1 MPIQRRHSKI
11 CPCNEHIQTQAQYY
25 SDLTHKLIRQESPK
39 SRKAILRKT
48 DPCFIRYI
56 SRCAKGVLTG
66 DVPLQNKK
74 EYKNLNKT
82 LLTKLATPHKSIDNK
97 RNILIKQSEQT
108 GGFLG
113 ILAEIAAA
121 AIASLIGARLAKR

>member
-1 MPIQRRHSKI
+1 MPIHRRHSKV
-11 CPCNEHIQTQAQYY
+11 CPCKEHIQTQAQYY
-25 SDLTHKLIRQESPK
+25 SDLSNRLIRNESPK

-48 DPCFIRYI
+48 DPCFIRYA

-66 DVPLQNKK
+66 DVPLRKK
-74 EYKNLNKT
+74 TDYKKLNKT
-82 LLTKLATPHKSIDNK
+82 LLTNLASPHKSAEKK
-97 RNILIKQSEQT
+97 RNILIKQSQQS

-121 AIASLIGARLAKR
+121 AIASLIGARLAKK

>member
-1 MPIQRRHSKI
+1 MPVQRRHSKF
-11 CPCNEHIQTQAQYY
+11 CPCKEHIQTQAQYY
-25 SDLTHKLIRQESPK
+25 GDLTNKLIRNEIPK

-48 DPCFIRYI
+48 DPCFIWYV

-66 DVPLQNKK
+66 DVPLRNKK
-74 EYKNLNKT
+74 DYKKLNKT
-82 LLTKLATPHKSIDNK
+82 LLTKLASSNKSVGKK
-97 RNILIKQSEQT
+97 RNILVKQSQQT

-121 AIASLIGARLAKR
+121 AIASLIGARITKR